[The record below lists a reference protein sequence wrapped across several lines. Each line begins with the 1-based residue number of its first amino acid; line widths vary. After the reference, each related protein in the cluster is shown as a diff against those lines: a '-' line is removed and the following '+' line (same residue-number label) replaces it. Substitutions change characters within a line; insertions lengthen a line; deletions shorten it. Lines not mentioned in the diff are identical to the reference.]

1 MNGFTLM
8 ELMVAVVIVGIFSS
22 IALPSFMSTI
32 RKSRR
37 PDAIQALRSLQLAQ
51 ERWRGNHTTYGT
63 LLELGIAATTSAG
76 RYTIA
81 VNTPTALGYTA
92 TATAIAGSS
101 QIADTASGVS
111 CAVLTVNQDV
121 PVFSPAGQ
129 VACWGQ

>member
-37 PDAIQALRSLQLAQ
+37 PDAIQSLRALQLAQ
-51 ERWRGNHTTYGT
+51 ERWRGNHAAYAT
-63 LLELGIAATTSAG
+63 LAQLGVNATSPGG
-76 RYTIA
+76 RYTLA
-81 VNTPTALGYTA
+81 VLTPSALGYTA
-92 TATAIAGSS
+92 TASAIAGSS
-101 QIADTASGVS
+101 QVSDSANGVS
-111 CAVLTVNQDV
+111 CAVLSVNQDS

-129 VACWGQ
+129 AACWGR